1 MADHKKGERRS
12 MKNWNRR
19 HKNILFVLL
28 VLLAFLSMPLYLD
41 YLPAAERLGIYF
53 LETEGI
59 RGPFLWLPALLNL
72 GGIKHRPVVNS
83 IFFS

>member
-28 VLLAFLSMPLYLD
+28 VLLAFLSMPLYWTT
-41 YLPAAERLGIYF
+41 AERLGIYF

>member
-28 VLLAFLSMPLYLD
+28 VLLAFLSMPLYWITCLQ
-41 YLPAAERLGIYF
+41 RSG
-53 LETEGI
+53 LE
-59 RGPFLWLPALLNL
+59 
-72 GGIKHRPVVNS
+72 S
-83 IFFS
+83 IFWRQRA